1 MAFCAARGCNKCI
14 RQKSRALR
22 KNGGKGEKNDSGQ
35 SRVFSID
42 TRRQIEAYRKQF
54 PHITGRKS
62 MKNWWRKDMIG
73 SRNHEPADQSPAVG

>member
-54 PHITGRKS
+54 PHITGRKIYEKLVEEGYDRLS
-62 MKNWWRKDMIG
+62 E
-73 SRNHEPADQSPAVG
+73 S